1 MLSYSKIVVALLAA
15 VFIGAVCI
23 MSANA
28 GDAKPI
34 NINTASAEELTQLKG
49 VGSNHAAKIIEF
61 REKNGPFKK
70 PEDLV
75 LVPRIGQKT
84 FEKNKDLILVEAPKK
99 QPSKNQPSKN
109 QPVKNQPVKK

>member
-1 MLSYSKIVVALLAA
+1 MSNYSKIIVAVMAA
-15 VFIGAVCI
+15 VFIGVFCV

-28 GDAKPI
+28 GDTQQI
-34 NINTASAEELTQLKG
+34 NINTASADELTQLKG
-49 VGSNHAAKIIEF
+49 VGSNQASRIIEF

-70 PEDLV
+70 PEDLM

-99 QPSKNQPSKN
+99 QPSKNQPPKN
-109 QPVKNQPVKK
+109 QLPKNQLPKK